1 LANTAFISIHH
12 LHPGDLVPGAPGPDA
27 CCAMYSA
34 VVLTPAGAIVTTP
47 DGQRSL
53 TDINFVQVT
62 GTSTTA
68 SVQAAVLAAVQA
80 EYGDG
85 TIAAQY
91 L

>member
-53 TDINFVQVT
+53 TDINFV
-62 GTSTTA
+62 
-68 SVQAAVLAAVQA
+68 LAAVQA